1 MFYTTFCPVE
11 WNITMISL
19 RILELVSSRMIK
31 LGQKLIGMHM
41 DAPLE
46 RDKAVSWI
54 GELVE
59 FLNDSST
66 FRGFPKSWDDF
77 IFFGE
82 MISETE
88 PLDKAS
94 VTERLIGL
102 WPIHL
107 SCNYYICVY
116 YLLNPV
122 LMIAGDSTYT
132 EIRLLTSNWE
142 L

>member
-1 MFYTTFCPVE
+1 
-11 WNITMISL
+11 
-19 RILELVSSRMIK
+19 MIK

-88 PLDKAS
+88 PLDKADIKQCPW
-94 VTERLIGL
+94 VFKLIHV
-102 WPIHL
+102 PAKYIH
-107 SCNYYICVY
+107 
-116 YLLNPV
+116 
-122 LMIAGDSTYT
+122 
-132 EIRLLTSNWE
+132 
-142 L
+142 